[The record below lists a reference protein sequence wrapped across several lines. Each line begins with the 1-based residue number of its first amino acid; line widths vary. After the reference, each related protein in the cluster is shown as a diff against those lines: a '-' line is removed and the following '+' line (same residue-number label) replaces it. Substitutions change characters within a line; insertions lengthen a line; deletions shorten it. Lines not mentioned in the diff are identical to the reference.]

1 MKTFEGD
8 FNIFLN
14 KIKNDDP
21 FSITRFGDGELSI
34 IEGKYLN
41 LLNKGNGEF
50 AYDPNDKKYD
60 ISREL
65 LTESFTYL
73 EKNYFVGIA
82 CKCCVGD
89 EKYNYMKSLSKQ
101 NEDNLTW
108 ANIFVNSNYYR
119 FVNKLLPALK
129 DKKVHIVCHETANID
144 KLPFEVEMVYK
155 VKSDAWINNLDLI
168 DVIKGRIGDRNIE
181 GEIFLI
187 SAGPFANILVQQLH
201 KYNNNNTYLDIGSVL
216 DGYLGLP
223 LTRGYLNGSST
234 LRKVCIW

>member
-8 FNIFLN
+8 FNLFLN
-14 KIKNDDP
+14 KIKNGEP

-34 IEGKYLN
+34 IEGKGLN

-50 AYDPNDKKYD
+50 AYNPNNKKYD

-73 EKNYFVGIA
+73 GKNYFVGIA
-82 CKCCVGD
+82 CKCCVGA

-108 ANIFVNSNYYR
+108 ANIFVNSNYPR
-119 FVNKLLPALK
+119 FVNKLLPVLK
-129 DKKVHIVCHETANID
+129 DKKVNIVCHETANTD
-144 KLPFEVEMVYK
+144 KLPFEIEIVYK
-155 VKSDAWINNLDLI
+155 VKSDAWVYNLDLI
-168 DVIKGRIGDRNIE
+168 DVIKSRIDDRNIE

-201 KYNNNNTYLDIGSVL
+201 KYNNKNTYLDIGSVL

-223 LTRGYLNGSST
+223 LTRGYLNGSPT

>member
-73 EKNYFVGIA
+73 EKNYFWTF
-82 CKCCVGD
+82 
-89 EKYNYMKSLSKQ
+89 E
-101 NEDNLTW
+101 
-108 ANIFVNSNYYR
+108 NSD
-119 FVNKLLPALK
+119 FGVLP
-129 DKKVHIVCHETANID
+129 H
-144 KLPFEVEMVYK
+144 
-155 VKSDAWINNLDLI
+155 
-168 DVIKGRIGDRNIE
+168 
-181 GEIFLI
+181 
-187 SAGPFANILVQQLH
+187 
-201 KYNNNNTYLDIGSVL
+201 DIGKAF
-216 DGYLGLP
+216 
-223 LTRGYLNGSST
+223 
-234 LRKVCIW
+234 LRL